1 MVAGS
6 FVEECKSTVA
16 IDRLWKAGILD
27 VHNLMPKIAPEHISS
42 VEIVGGDGG
51 VGSIKKFNFT
61 DAVKSPVNFVKDR
74 VDVLDNEKHVFK
86 YSVVEGGLLGIR
98 LKSYSFDHKFETASD
113 GSTAGKV
120 ILEYETLDETDL
132 SVEEKGLLMGA
143 VLGMMKAVEGFLI
156 ANPDAYA

>member
-61 DAVKSPVNFVKDR
+61 DAVKAPVNFLKER
-74 VDVLDNEKHVFK
+74 VEVLDSANKIFK
-86 YSVVEGGLLGIR
+86 YSIIGGGLIGLR
-98 LKSYSFDHKFETASD
+98 LKLCSYELKFELGSD
-113 GSTAGKV
+113 GSSVGK
-120 ILEYETLDETDL
+120 LTLQYETLDDADL
-132 SVEEKGLLMGA
+132 SEEEKGMLMEGPM
-143 VLGMMKAVEGFLI
+143 GMMKAVEGFLL
-156 ANPDAYA
+156 ANPDAYT